1 MALRTVAP
9 HFEEKAEHLH
19 LWEDRYMLSGANC
32 GLGAL
37 CSSVW
42 GQRLWKLSA
51 KATDCASVSFPICKF
66 QSV

>member
-1 MALRTVAP
+1 MVTMALRTVAP
-9 HFEEKAEHLH
+9 HFGEKAEHLY
-19 LWEDRYMLSGANC
+19 LWEERYMLSGANC
-32 GLGAL
+32 CLDVL

-51 KATDCASVSFPICKF
+51 KAMDCALVSHS